1 MSITFK
7 VVKNVPSLAK
17 INPLIDPNAVTF
29 QFFV

>member
-1 MSITFK
+1 
-7 VVKNVPSLAK
+7 VKNVPSLAK